1 MVGFINRKNEIRIL
15 EDIYKSNSSSL
26 VVIYGRRRVG
36 KTELSREFIKGK
48 KAVYLFIE
56 IKPEA
61 LILKDIEE
69 SFGEIFEI
77 KPRID
82 NWDDLFN
89 LIFEHKEKLIVVF
102 DEFQNL
108 SKVNPGIFSKFQKY
122 WDLNH
127 NKSQHMFL
135 IIGSYVGMIKK
146 IFKDTKEPLFGRATM
161 LFNIKPFSFFDSFT
175 FLKAFFDLEIE
186 AASKFYFI
194 FGGVPKYLLL
204 AGQMGTDD
212 PVETLKKLFID
223 TRILAEEG
231 RNILTLEFGSEHRS
245 YFSILEAISSG
256 NATPK
261 EISDYTGLEP
271 GAVSKYLH
279 ELVTNYE
286 IVINEKPV
294 IMSRMRDTRYF
305 LVDNF
310 FNFWFRFIYKNSRLL
325 EINPEKAF
333 EMIMKDINSYF
344 GKAFEKMAAEFLI
357 EMNRKG
363 MLPFEFM
370 DIGRWWHKT
379 EEIDIITLNKEK
391 KEISFFEC
399 KWSSLDAKE
408 AQLILSEL
416 ERKAALVNW
425 YNARRKERFG
435 IIAKEIRDKEKL
447 KGMGYIVFDLGDFS
461 LNPPSPKVSTGAR
474 DTDFTDLHGL

>member
-1 MVGFINRKNEIRIL
+1 MVGFINRKYEIHIL
-15 EDIYKSNSSSL
+15 EDIYKSKSSSL

-48 KAVYLFIE
+48 KAVYFFIE

-61 LILKDIEE
+61 LIFKDIEE
-69 SFGEIFEI
+69 SLGEVLKI

-82 NWDDLFN
+82 SWDDFFT
-89 LIFEHKEKLIVVF
+89 LIFEQKEKLILVF

-108 SKVNPGIFSKFQKY
+108 GKVNPGIFSKFQKY

-161 LFNIKPFSFFDSFT
+161 LFNIKPFNFFDSFT
-175 FLKAFFDLEIE
+175 FLKAFFDLGIE
-186 AASKFYFI
+186 DASKFYFL

-212 PVETLKKLFID
+212 PVETFKKLFID
-223 TRILAEEG
+223 TKILAEEG
-231 RNILTLEFGSEHRS
+231 KNILTLEFGSEHRS

-261 EISDYTGLEP
+261 MISDYTGLQP
-271 GAVSKYLH
+271 GAVSKYLS
-279 ELVTNYE
+279 ELVNNYE
-286 IVINEKPV
+286 IVIREKPV
-294 IMSRMRDTRYF
+294 IMSRTRDSRYF
-305 LVDNF
+305 LLDNF
-310 FNFWFRFIYKNSRLL
+310 FNFWFRFIYRNSRLL

-333 EMIMKDINSYF
+333 ELIMKDINSYF
-344 GKAFEKMAAEFLI
+344 GKAFEKLAAEFLI

-363 MLPFEFM
+363 LLHFEFM

-399 KWSSLDAKE
+399 KWSSLNTKE
-408 AQLILSEL
+408 VEIIFAEL
-416 ERKAALVNW
+416 KRKAALVNW
-425 YNARRKERFG
+425 YNGRRKIRYG
-435 IIAKEIRDKEKL
+435 IIAKDIKDKEKL
-447 KGMGYIVFDLGDFS
+447 RDLGYLVFDLGDFAPF
-461 LNPPSPKVSTGAR
+461 LLTTGS
-474 DTDFTDLHGL
+474 

>member
-15 EDIYKSNSSSL
+15 EDIYNSNSSSL

-48 KAVYLFIE
+48 KAVYIFIE

-61 LILKDIEE
+61 PIFKDIEE
-69 SFGEIFEI
+69 SLGEILKI
-77 KPRID
+77 KPRIES
-82 NWDDLFN
+82 WDDFFN
-89 LIFEHKEKLIVVF
+89 LIFEQKEKLIIVF

-161 LFNIKPFSFFDSFT
+161 LFNIKPFNFFDSFT
-175 FLKAFFDLEIE
+175 FLNAFFNLEIE
-186 AASKFYFI
+186 NASKFYFI

-212 PVETLKKLFID
+212 PVETFKKLFID

-231 RNILTLEFGSEHRS
+231 KNILTLEFGSEHRS
-245 YFSILEAISSG
+245 FFSILEAISSG

-261 EISDYTGLEP
+261 EISDYTGLQP
-271 GAVSKYLH
+271 GAVSKYLY
-279 ELVTNYE
+279 ELVNNYE
-286 IVINEKPV
+286 IVIREKPV
-294 IMSRMRDTRYF
+294 IMSRVRDTRYF
-305 LVDNF
+305 LLDNF
-310 FNFWFRFIYKNSRLL
+310 FNFWFRFIYRNSRLL

-333 EMIMKDINSYF
+333 ELIMKDINSYF
-344 GKAFEKMAAEFLI
+344 GKAFEKLAVEFLV

-363 MLPFEFM
+363 SLHFEFM
-370 DIGRWWHKT
+370 DIGRWWHRN

-399 KWSSLDAKE
+399 KWSSLNAEE
-408 AQLILSEL
+408 AEIILAEL
-416 ERKAALVNW
+416 KRKATLVKW
-425 YNARRKERFG
+425 YNARRKERYG
-435 IIAKEIRDKEKL
+435 IIAKDIEDKEEL
-447 KGMGYIVFDLGDFS
+447 KGMGYIVFDLRDFAPFLLQDS
-461 LNPPSPKVSTGAR
+461 QK
-474 DTDFTDLHGL
+474 D

>member
-15 EDIYKSNSSSL
+15 EDIYSSNSSSL

-48 KAVYLFIE
+48 KAVYFFIE

-61 LILKDIEE
+61 LIFKDMEE
-69 SFGEIFEI
+69 SLEELLKI

-82 NWDDLFN
+82 NWDDFFDM
-89 LIFEHKEKLIVVF
+89 IFEQKEKLIVVF
-102 DEFQNL
+102 DEFQNM

-146 IFKDTKEPLFGRATM
+146 IFKDSKEPLFGRATM
-161 LFNIKPFSFFDSFT
+161 LFNIKPFNFFDSST
-175 FLKAFFDLEIE
+175 FLNAFFDLETE
-186 AASKFYFI
+186 EASKFYFI

-204 AGQMGTDD
+204 AGQMGTRD
-212 PVETLKKLFID
+212 PVETFKILFLD
-223 TRILAEEG
+223 TKILAEEG
-231 RNILTLEFGSEHRS
+231 KNILTLEFGSEHRS

-261 EISDYTGLEP
+261 EISDYTGLPP

-279 ELVTNYE
+279 ELVNNYE
-286 IVINEKPV
+286 IVLREKPV
-294 IMSRMRDTRYF
+294 IMSRARDTRYF
-305 LVDNF
+305 LLDNF

-325 EINPEKAF
+325 EINPERAF
-333 EMIMKDINSYF
+333 ELIMKDINSYF
-344 GKAFEKMAAEFLI
+344 GKAFEKQAAEFLI
-357 EMNRKG
+357 EMNKKG
-363 MLPFEFM
+363 LLHFEFM
-370 DIGRWWHKT
+370 DTGRWWHKT

-399 KWSSLDAKE
+399 KWSSLDIKE
-408 AQLILSEL
+408 AEIILAEL
-416 ERKAALVNW
+416 KRKAALVTW
-425 YNARRKERFG
+425 YNSSRKERFG
-435 IIAKEIRDKEKL
+435 IIAKDFKNKEEL
-447 KGMGYIVFDLGDFS
+447 KSRGYLVFDLRDFA
-461 LNPPSPKVSTGAR
+461 LIQ
-474 DTDFTDLHGL
+474 

>member
-15 EDIYKSNSSSL
+15 EDIYSSSSSSL

-48 KAVYLFIE
+48 KAVYFFIE
-56 IKPEA
+56 IKPETM
-61 LILKDIEE
+61 IFKDIEA
-69 SFGEIFEI
+69 SLGDILKI

-82 NWDDLFN
+82 SWDDFFN
-89 LIFEHKEKLIVVF
+89 LIFEQKEKLIVVF

-161 LFNIKPFSFFDSFT
+161 LFNIKPFNSFDSFT
-175 FLKAFFDLEIE
+175 FLNAFFKLEIE
-186 AASKFYFI
+186 DASKFYFI

-212 PVETLKKLFID
+212 PVETFKKLFID
-223 TRILAEEG
+223 TKILTEEG
-231 RNILTLEFGSEHRS
+231 KHILTLEFGSEHRS

-261 EISDYTGLEP
+261 EISDYTGLQP

-279 ELVTNYE
+279 ELVNNYE
-286 IVINEKPV
+286 IVIREKPV
-294 IMSRMRDTRYF
+294 IMSHARDTRYF
-305 LVDNF
+305 LLDNF

-333 EMIMKDINSYF
+333 ELIMKDINSYF
-344 GKAFEKMAAEFLI
+344 GKAFEKQAVEFLI

-399 KWSSLDAKE
+399 KWSSLDSNE
-408 AQLILSEL
+408 VEIILDEL
-416 ERKAALVNW
+416 KRKATLVNW
-425 YNARRKERFG
+425 YNARRKVRYG
-435 IIAKEIRDKEKL
+435 IIAKEIKDKEKL
-447 KGMGYIVFDLGDFS
+447 KDMGYIVFDLRDFAPFLLTTNNGS
-461 LNPPSPKVSTGAR
+461 
-474 DTDFTDLHGL
+474 

>member
-1 MVGFINRKNEIRIL
+1 MVGFINRKNELHIL

-26 VVIYGRRRVG
+26 VVIYGHRRVG

-48 KAVYLFIE
+48 KAVYFFIE
-56 IKPEA
+56 IKPES
-61 LILKDIEE
+61 LIFKDLEE
-69 SFGEIFEI
+69 SLGEIFKV

-82 NWDDLFN
+82 SWDDFFDLLF
-89 LIFEHKEKLIVVF
+89 EQKEKLIVVF

-108 SKVNPGIFSKFQKY
+108 NKVNPGIFSKFQKY

-146 IFKDTKEPLFGRATM
+146 IFKDTREPLFGRATM
-161 LFNIKPFSFFDSFT
+161 LFNLKSFSFFDSYA

-186 AASKFYFI
+186 DASKFYFI

-204 AGQMGTDD
+204 AGQMGTRD
-212 PVETLKKLFID
+212 PVKTFKKLFID
-223 TRILAEEG
+223 TKILAEEG
-231 RNILTLEFGSEHRS
+231 KNILTLEFGSEHRS

-256 NATPK
+256 NVTPK
-261 EISDYTGLEP
+261 EISDYTGLQP

-279 ELVTNYE
+279 ELVNNYE
-286 IVINEKPV
+286 IVIGEKPV
-294 IMSRMRDTRYF
+294 IMSRARDTRYF

-310 FNFWFRFIYKNSRLL
+310 FNFWFRFIYRNSRLL

-333 EMIMKDINSYF
+333 ESIMKDINSYF
-344 GKAFEKMAAEFLI
+344 GKAFEKLAAEFLI

-363 MLPFEFM
+363 QFEFM
-370 DIGRWWHKT
+370 DIGRWWHRT
-379 EEIDIITLNKEK
+379 EEIDIITLNREK

-399 KWSSLDAKE
+399 EWSSLDTKE
-408 AQLILSEL
+408 AEVILAEL
-416 ERKAALVNW
+416 KRKAALVRW
-425 YNARRKERFG
+425 HNANRKERYG
-435 IIAKEIRDKEKL
+435 IIAKGIKDKEKL
-447 KGMGYIVFDLGDFS
+447 ISMGYLVFDLGDF
-461 LNPPSPKVSTGAR
+461 KGYEEE
-474 DTDFTDLHGL
+474 

>member
-1 MVGFINRKNEIRIL
+1 MVGFINRKNELHIL
-15 EDIYKSNSSSL
+15 EDIYKSKSSSF

-36 KTELSREFIKGK
+36 KTELSREFINGK
-48 KAVYLFIE
+48 KAVYFFIE

-61 LILKDIEE
+61 LIFKDLEE
-69 SFGEIFEI
+69 SLGEILKI

-82 NWDDLFN
+82 NWDDFFD
-89 LIFEHKEKLIVVF
+89 LIFEQKEKLIVVF

-127 NKSQHMFL
+127 KKSRHMFL

-161 LFNIKPFSFFDSFT
+161 LFNLKSFSFFDSYT
-175 FLKAFFDLEIE
+175 FLNAFFDMETE
-186 AASKFYFI
+186 DASKFYFI

-212 PVETLKKLFID
+212 PLETFKKLFID

-231 RNILTLEFGSEHRS
+231 KNILTLEFGSEHRS

-261 EISDYTGLEP
+261 EISDYTGLP
-271 GAVSKYLH
+271 SSAVSKYLN
-279 ELVTNYE
+279 ELVNNYE
-286 IVINEKPV
+286 IVIREKPV
-294 IMSRMRDTRYF
+294 IMSRARDTRYF
-305 LVDNF
+305 LLDNF

-325 EINPEKAF
+325 EINPERAF
-333 EMIMKDINSYF
+333 EFIMKDINSYF
-344 GKAFEKMAAEFLI
+344 GKAFEKQAAEFLI

-363 MLPFEFM
+363 LLHFEFM

-399 KWSSLDAKE
+399 KWSSLDAE
-408 AQLILSEL
+408 EVEIILADL
-416 ERKAALVNW
+416 KRKAEQVKW
-425 YNARRKERFG
+425 HNARRKERYG
-435 IIAKEIRDKEKL
+435 IIAKDIRDKEKL
-447 KGMGYIVFDLGDFS
+447 ITMGYFVFDLRDFAPF
-461 LNPPSPKVSTGAR
+461 LIKGNE
-474 DTDFTDLHGL
+474 

>member
-1 MVGFINRKNEIRIL
+1 MVGFIDRKNELHIL

-48 KAVYLFIE
+48 KAVYFFIE
-56 IKPEA
+56 IKPES
-61 LILKDIEE
+61 LIFKDLEESLGEILK
-69 SFGEIFEI
+69 I

-82 NWDDLFN
+82 SWDDFFDLV
-89 LIFEHKEKLIVVF
+89 FEQKEKLIIIF

-108 SKVNPGIFSKFQKY
+108 SKVNQAIFSKFQKY

-127 NKSQHMFL
+127 NKSRHMFL

-161 LFNIKPFSFFDSFT
+161 LFNLKSFNFFDSYA
-175 FLKAFFDLEIE
+175 FLNAFYDLETE
-186 AASKFYFI
+186 NASKFYFI

-204 AGQMGTDD
+204 AGQMGTCD
-212 PVETLKKLFID
+212 PVETFKKLFID
-223 TRILAEEG
+223 TKILAEEG
-231 RNILTLEFGSEHRS
+231 KNILTLEFGSEHRS

-261 EISDYTGLEP
+261 EISDYTGLQP

-279 ELVTNYE
+279 ELVNNYE
-286 IVINEKPV
+286 IVIGEKPV
-294 IMSRMRDTRYF
+294 IMSRARDTKYF
-305 LVDNF
+305 LLDNF
-310 FNFWFRFIYKNSRLL
+310 FNFWFRFIYRNSRLL
-325 EINPEKAF
+325 EINPERAF
-333 EMIMKDINSYF
+333 ELIMKEINSYF
-344 GKAFEKMAAEFLI
+344 GKAFEKLAVEYLI

-363 MLPFEFM
+363 SQDFEFM
-370 DIGRWWHKT
+370 DIGRWWHRN

-399 KWSSLDAKE
+399 KWSSLDTKE
-408 AQLILSEL
+408 AELIFAEL
-416 ERKAALVNW
+416 KRKATLVKW
-425 YNARRKERFG
+425 HNARRKERYG
-435 IIAKEIRDKEKL
+435 IIAKDIRDKEKYRRMDYL
-447 KGMGYIVFDLGDFS
+447 IFDLRDFATFI
-461 LNPPSPKVSTGAR
+461 NGKTNKIMR
-474 DTDFTDLHGL
+474 

>member
-15 EDIYKSNSSSL
+15 EDIYQSGSSSL

-48 KAVYLFIE
+48 RAVYIFIE

-61 LILKDIEE
+61 LVLKDIEE
-69 SFGEIFEI
+69 SFGEIFKI

-89 LIFEHKEKLIVVF
+89 LIFGHKEKLVVVF

-127 NKSQHMFL
+127 TVSQHMFL

-161 LFNIKPFSFFDSFT
+161 LFNIKPFNFFDSFM
-175 FLKAFFDLEIE
+175 FLKAFFDLETE
-186 AASKFYFI
+186 DASKFYFI

-204 AGQMGTDD
+204 AGQMGTYE
-212 PVETLKKLFID
+212 PVETFKKLFID

-231 RNILTLEFGSEHRS
+231 KNILTLEFGSEHRS

-261 EISDYTGLEP
+261 EISDYTGLKS

-279 ELVTNYE
+279 ELVNNYE
-286 IVINEKPV
+286 IVIGEKPV
-294 IMSRMRDTRYF
+294 IMSRARDTRYF
-305 LVDNF
+305 ITDNF
-310 FNFWFRFIYKNSRLL
+310 FNFWFRFIYRNSRLL
-325 EINPEKAF
+325 EINPERAF
-333 EMIMKDINSYF
+333 ELIMKDINSYF
-344 GKAFEKMAAEFLI
+344 ERAFEKQAVEFLV

-370 DIGRWWHKT
+370 DVGRWWHKT
-379 EEIDIITLNKEK
+379 EEIDIIALNRENE
-391 KEISFFEC
+391 EISFFEC
-399 KWSSLDAKE
+399 KWSLLDTKE
-408 AQLILSEL
+408 AKAIFAEL
-416 ERKAALVNW
+416 KRKAAMVNW
-425 YNARRKERFG
+425 YNIQRTERFG
-435 IIAKEIRDKEKL
+435 IIAKEIEDKETL
-447 KGMGYIVFDLGDFS
+447 RNMGYLVFDLGDFAILS
-461 LNPPSPKVSTGAR
+461 
-474 DTDFTDLHGL
+474 

>member
-15 EDIYKSNSSSL
+15 EDIYNSNSSSL

-48 KAVYLFIE
+48 KVVYIFIE
-56 IKPEA
+56 IKSEA
-61 LILKDIEE
+61 PIFKDIEE
-69 SFGEIFEI
+69 SLGEILKI
-77 KPRID
+77 KPRIES
-82 NWDDLFN
+82 WDDFFN
-89 LIFEHKEKLIVVF
+89 LIFEQKEKLIIVF

-161 LFNIKPFSFFDSFT
+161 LFNIKPFNFFDSFT
-175 FLKAFFDLEIE
+175 FLNAFFNLEIE
-186 AASKFYFI
+186 NASKFYFI

-212 PVETLKKLFID
+212 PVETFKKLFID

-231 RNILTLEFGSEHRS
+231 KNILTLEFGSEHRS
-245 YFSILEAISSG
+245 FFSILEAISSG

-261 EISDYTGLEP
+261 EISDYTGLQP
-271 GAVSKYLH
+271 GAVSKYLY
-279 ELVTNYE
+279 ELVNNYE
-286 IVINEKPV
+286 IVIREKPV
-294 IMSRMRDTRYF
+294 IMSRVRDTRYF
-305 LVDNF
+305 LLDNF
-310 FNFWFRFIYKNSRLL
+310 FNFWFRFIYRNSRLL

-333 EMIMKDINSYF
+333 ELIMKDINSYF
-344 GKAFEKMAAEFLI
+344 GKAFEKLAVEFLV

-363 MLPFEFM
+363 SLHFEFM
-370 DIGRWWHKT
+370 DIGRWWHRN

-399 KWSSLDAKE
+399 KWSSLNAEE
-408 AQLILSEL
+408 AEIILAEL
-416 ERKAALVNW
+416 KRKATLVKW
-425 YNARRKERFG
+425 YNARRKERYG
-435 IIAKEIRDKEKL
+435 IIAKDIEDKEEL
-447 KGMGYIVFDLGDFS
+447 KGMGYIVFDLRDFAPFLLQDS
-461 LNPPSPKVSTGAR
+461 QK
-474 DTDFTDLHGL
+474 D

>member
-1 MVGFINRKNEIRIL
+1 MVGFINRKNELRIL
-15 EDIYKSNSSSL
+15 EDIYHSSSSSL

-48 KAVYLFIE
+48 RAVYIFIE

-61 LILKDIEE
+61 LVLKDIEE
-69 SFGEIFEI
+69 SFGEILKI

-108 SKVNPGIFSKFQKY
+108 GKVNPGIFSKFQKY

-127 NKSQHMFL
+127 TGSKHMFL

-161 LFNIKPFSFFDSFT
+161 LFNIKPFNFFDSFT

-186 AASKFYFI
+186 GASKFYFI

-212 PVETLKKLFID
+212 PLETLKKLFID
-223 TRILAEEG
+223 TGILAEEG
-231 RNILTLEFGSEHRS
+231 KNILTLEFGSEHRS

-261 EISDYTGLEP
+261 EISDYTGLKA

-279 ELVTNYE
+279 ELVNNYE
-286 IVINEKPV
+286 IVIREKPV
-294 IMSRMRDTRYF
+294 IMSRIRDTRYF
-305 LVDNF
+305 LMDNF
-310 FNFWFRFIYKNSRLL
+310 FNFWFRFIYRNSRLL
-325 EINPEKAF
+325 EINPERAF
-333 EMIMKDINSYF
+333 GLIMKDINSYF
-344 GKAFEKMAAEFLI
+344 GNAFEKLAAEFLI
-357 EMNRKG
+357 EMNRKVI
-363 MLPFEFM
+363 LPFEFM

-379 EEIDIITLNKEK
+379 EEIDIITLNREK

-399 KWSSLDAKE
+399 KWSSLDTKE
-408 AQLILSEL
+408 AGIILAEL
-416 ERKAALVNW
+416 KRKAALVNW
-425 YNARRKERFG
+425 YNTRRKERYG
-435 IIAKEIRDKEKL
+435 IIAKEIKEKEKL
-447 KGMGYIVFDLGDFS
+447 KGMGYMVFDLGDFAILS
-461 LNPPSPKVSTGAR
+461 
-474 DTDFTDLHGL
+474 